1 MRWILIAL
9 ALGLGACASD
19 AQRAC
24 ENYKEFC
31 GAENYG
37 ATFKD
42 VETCTA
48 LLEKHLE
55 DKVLTEDDL
64 ACLAEAGS
72 CEAITACDVR
82 TP

>member
-1 MRWILIAL
+1 MRR
-9 ALGLGACASD
+9 GLFVLMFGLSACASD

-31 GAENYG
+31 GDTNFG

-42 VETCTA
+42 VDTCTA
-48 LLEKHLE
+48 LLEKHVD

-64 ACLAEAGS
+64 TCLADAGS
-72 CEAITACDVR
+72 CEAISACDVN